1 MIGSIVKAL
10 EILEMFRPD
19 EPSLSL
25 AEISNRLGYPKT
37 TLHTILNTL
46 ELKGY
51 VERGKNGIYSLGTAI
66 IPLTQSVRVNAKI
79 RDRAAPLLR
88 ELGDFS
94 KQSVYLAIFD
104 DLMCL
109 YIYAIETKHRLLA
122 RTAIGERVLMHYTS
136 VGKSMLAFLPD
147 DLIDAL
153 IERYGLPR
161 ATEYTIV
168 DRESLREELAIIRS
182 QGYSTDKAEHEPNVY
197 CIGCPIFDA
206 DGEVIAACS
215 ISGVDMHIVTEH
227 RESLS
232 AAVRYTAQEISR
244 RMGYIPSG
252 NKLIWRSFDNPLRQS
267 N

>member
-10 EILEMFRPD
+10 EVLEIFRP
-19 EPSLSL
+19 EEHSLSL

-37 TLHTILNTL
+37 TLYTILNTL

-88 ELGDFS
+88 ELGDYT
-94 KQSVYLAIFD
+94 KQSVYLAILD

-136 VGKSMLAFLPD
+136 VGKSMLTFLPED
-147 DLIDAL
+147 QIDAM
-153 IERYGLPR
+153 IERHGLSR
-161 ATEYTIV
+161 ATEHSII
-168 DRESLREELAIIRS
+168 DRENLKKELAIIRS
-182 QGYSTDKAEHEPNVY
+182 QGYATDKAEHEPNVY

-206 DGEVIAACS
+206 DGKVIAACS
-215 ISGVDMHIVTEH
+215 ISGVDIQIVTEH
-227 RESLS
+227 CESLS

-252 NKLIWRSFDNPLRQS
+252 DKLIWRSFDNPLRHAL
-267 N
+267 